1 MLSINYTQIKHLS
14 LVLKKQDLLPNA
26 SGEGAGLAWLT
37 SAISSVPHNKLDVS
51 KMSALVIPMEVYPNL
66 AQLEA
71 LKKRVHRCLTEKC
84 LQARC
89 CFHSWQSLLL
99 ITEGCG
105 LRDQDKE
112 CSSLLAPSTKEKGR
126 QKQRRRHRGRARTT
140 RWVRKNEHTNQL
152 AMDEQG

>member
-71 LKKRVHRCLTEKC
+71 LKKSSQMSDREMLTSKV
-84 LQARC
+84 L
-89 CFHSWQSLLL
+89 FPFLT
-99 ITEGCG
+99 IT
-105 LRDQDKE
+105 
-112 CSSLLAPSTKEKGR
+112 AP
-126 QKQRRRHRGRARTT
+126 
-140 RWVRKNEHTNQL
+140 
-152 AMDEQG
+152 DY